1 MKRWAHIGAIALL
14 CGMLT
19 WNELPARS
27 APEPVIDSALTLP
40 YDAMVRDLGVSEAFL
55 RAALERARAVGRTD
69 AYGPLHRSLS
79 IVLGMSGAL
88 DSSTHHGL
96 LAAEEFRLR
105 DDRLMLGVMLCDLG
119 HGTKR
124 RDLDR
129 AFAYYR
135 EGVQMLE
142 ALNAQ
147 AELTRAYNNYSM
159 LFEMRGDIDSAL
171 YFGRKGLALKEALH
185 DSIGLPYGL
194 NRVAQY
200 LLHKERF
207 EEALALTQRADSI
220 RRIRNDTHGMAEQL
234 IFFGDLYAAWN
245 KLEEAIAY
253 FNDAVH
259 GARSVGVPYMEQYAQ
274 EQLAQLHERTGD
286 TGAALAATRR
296 AHTIQD
302 SLFNDR
308 NSRTIIELEKR
319 FEVARKDHEIAQLQA
334 ESARRRL
341 YIGMS
346 LGALVVLGAGG
357 ALWQQVRQRRL
368 RAERDAA
375 IIAEREAGLRAVFE
389 ATEHER
395 RRLARELHDGV
406 GQQLGGLKHRL
417 QHMGDTTA
425 APALRETVALVDE
438 TAREVRDLAH
448 QLMPRALSRVGLVPA
463 LEDLLQQSFAQ
474 GPVRAEL
481 VHAGVPDAL
490 PEAVSTGIYRITQEL
505 LANVLKHAQATRV
518 ELQLLLNKDHLVL
531 LVEDDGRGLPA
542 RGRTSGIGLLN
553 MADRARALG
562 GTFTIEAQQPR
573 GTVAVVRIPLPTA
586 AVKQP

>member
-1 MKRWAHIGAIALL
+1 MKWTAYIGSIALL
-14 CGMLT
+14 WGALA
-19 WNELPARS
+19 WNDLAARS

-40 YDAMVRDLGVSEAFL
+40 YDAMVRDLGASEAFL
-55 RAALERARAVGRTD
+55 RTALAHARTLGRTD

-96 LAAEEFRLR
+96 LAVEEFRSR
-105 DDRLMLGVMLCDLG
+105 NDRLMLGVMLCDLG

-129 AFAYYR
+129 AFAFYR
-135 EGVQMLE
+135 EGVPMLE
-142 ALNAQ
+142 ELNAR

-220 RRIRNDTHGMAEQL
+220 RRMRNDTHGMAEQS

-245 KLEEAIAY
+245 KVDEAIAY

-286 TGAALAATRR
+286 TRSALAATRR

-319 FEVARKDHEIAQLQA
+319 YEVARKDQAIAELKA
-334 ESARRRL
+334 ETTRRKL
-341 YIGMS
+341 YIGLS

-357 ALWQQVRQRRL
+357 LVVHQVRQRRL

-389 ATEHER
+389 ATEQER
-395 RRLARELHDGV
+395 RRLSRELHDGV

-417 QHMGDTTA
+417 QHLTRDGD
-425 APALRETVALVDE
+425 PEALERTVQLVDD

-463 LEDLLQQSFAQ
+463 LQDLLTRTFGA
-474 GPVRAEL
+474 GPVETEF
-481 VHAGVPDAL
+481 VHTGVPTDL
-490 PEAVSTGIYRITQEL
+490 PEALGTGVYRIAQEL
-505 LANVLKHAQATRV
+505 LSNVLRHAHATRV
-518 ELQLLLNKDHLVL
+518 ELQLIRNKGHLML
-531 LVEDDGRGLPA
+531 LVEDNGRGYGAGTTGP
-542 RGRTSGIGLLN
+542 GIGLLN
-553 MADRARALG
+553 IADRARALE
-562 GTFTIEAQQPR
+562 GTFTIEAQR
-573 GTVAVVRIPLPTA
+573 SGGTVAIVRVPLP
-586 AVKQP
+586 PMNH